1 MKLWTLAGFTLLTA
15 CQAGQPAPEQPTAEA
30 SAAAAS
36 DAPKNDNLGKDGVAL
51 VAPTAELPPNKNL
64 PLGFA
69 FEPNAFVQGLSF
81 QMKEADHFDKNGA
94 RITNVEAFLREP
106 RFWSVQTFYH
116 GDRPLTVNLENRG
129 LSFGSQAAKPAINY
143 DCQEKI
149 LLANPLV
156 VVNLHRDGDTPAMVS
171 CKPPL

>member
-1 MKLWTLAGFTLLTA
+1 MKPWILAGFTLLTA
-15 CQAGQPAPEQPTAEA
+15 CQPSQPATEQPTAEA

-51 VAPTAELPPNKNL
+51 VAPAAEAPPNENL

-69 FEPNAFVQGLSF
+69 FEPHAFLQTLSF
-81 QMKEADHFDKNGA
+81 QMKEADHFGKDGT

-106 RFWSVQTFYH
+106 RFWSVQTFYND
-116 GDRPLTVNLENRG
+116 DRPLTVNLENRG
-129 LSFGSQAAKPAINY
+129 LSFGSQGAKPVTNL
-143 DCQEKI
+143 DCQQKI

-156 VVNLHRDGDTPAMVS
+156 VVNLYRDNSTPTFVS
-171 CKPPL
+171 CKPAL